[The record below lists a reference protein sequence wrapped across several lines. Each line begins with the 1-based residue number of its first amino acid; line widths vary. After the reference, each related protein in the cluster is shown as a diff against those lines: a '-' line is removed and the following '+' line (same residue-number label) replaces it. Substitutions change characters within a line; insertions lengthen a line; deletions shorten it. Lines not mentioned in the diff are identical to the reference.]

1 MKDDCTESS
10 CLDTMLRLI
19 RSVLAILIATVLIAA
34 PAVQAAAMPCDT
46 DVTSAPDLQHP
57 SDHDQKSKSCND
69 KMSSC
74 VDILGCGLNAGLPGR
89 IAMTTSQA
97 VWTSAAYWPVAD
109 LLAGLSVEPNLGPP
123 ISI

>member
-1 MKDDCTESS
+1 
-10 CLDTMLRLI
+10 MLRLI
-19 RSVLAILIATVLIAA
+19 KSVLAILIATAFIVA

-46 DVTSAPDLQHP
+46 DVTSVPDLQHP
-57 SDHDQKSKSCND
+57 SGHDHKSTSCNN
-69 KMSSC
+69 KMSTC
-74 VDILGCGLNAGLPGR
+74 VDIPGCGLSAGLPGR